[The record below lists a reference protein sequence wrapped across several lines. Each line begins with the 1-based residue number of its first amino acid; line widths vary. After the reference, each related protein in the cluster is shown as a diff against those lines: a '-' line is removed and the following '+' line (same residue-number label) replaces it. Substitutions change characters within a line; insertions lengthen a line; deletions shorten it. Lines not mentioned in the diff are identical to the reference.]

1 MGASSQAVSRSEA
14 AFSID
19 VKSFT
24 VFIYEWGEWFVLL
37 QLITPFEFFS
47 LTFSVSAKTTNC

>member
-1 MGASSQAVSRSEA
+1 MGASSQAVSNSDA

-37 QLITPFEFFS
+37 QLITPFEFS
-47 LTFSVSAKTTNC
+47 LTFSVSAKTTNH

>member
-1 MGASSQAVSRSEA
+1 MGASSQAVSKFDA
-14 AFSID
+14 AFSIG

-37 QLITPFEFFS
+37 QLISSFEFS

>member
-1 MGASSQAVSRSEA
+1 MGASSQAVSKSDA

-24 VFIYEWGEWFVLL
+24 VFVYEWGGMVCAPA
-37 QLITPFEFFS
+37 TP
-47 LTFSVSAKTTNC
+47 

>member
-1 MGASSQAVSRSEA
+1 MGASSQAVSKSDA

-24 VFIYEWGEWFVLL
+24 VFIYEWGEWFVFL
-37 QLITPFEFFS
+37 QLFKV
-47 LTFSVSAKTTNC
+47 L